1 MLFSP
6 PLGSQ
11 LSEARSSRLAVA
23 RTALFIPEPGFARGM
38 ESVLHNDLRGFE
50 VVQSYSVGDDWDLDG
65 IDFVLID
72 QAWPDWCDLVTRIKQ
87 QNQDIRCVVLTTIAG
102 DFAAVRANSC
112 GADGV
117 YYRLAPLADLCRT
130 MVTLIHGGQAIDRSV
145 SNLDSLSPSMME
157 VFEMLGKGMSTSQ
170 IAASRG
176 RSVKTIQTFILRMRQ
191 KLDLDSLE
199 ALYESA
205 KEWIGEEEE

>member
-1 MLFSP
+1 MLSSP
-6 PLGSQ
+6 SLGSQ
-11 LSEARSSRLAVA
+11 VSELRPTRLAVA
-23 RTALFIPEPGFARGM
+23 RTALFVPEPGYARGM

-50 VVQSYSVGDDWDLDG
+50 VVQTYSVGDEWGLDG
-65 IDFVLID
+65 IDFALIC
-72 QAWPDWCDLVTRIKQ
+72 QTWPDWCDLVTRIKQ
-87 QNQDIRCVVLTTIAG
+87 QHPDIRVVVLTTIAG
-102 DFAAVRANSC
+102 EFAAVRANSC
-112 GADGV
+112 GADGI

-130 MVTLIHGGQAIDRSV
+130 MVTLVHGGQAIDRSG

-157 VFEMLGKGMSTSQ
+157 VFEMLGKGMTTSQ

-191 KLDLDSLE
+191 KLNLDSLE

-205 KEWIGEEEE
+205 KSWVGEQE